1 MVVLS
6 DEIRKL
12 VGYHEDKE
20 ERSATWQ
27 DMATRISGFQMFCR
41 SVSADVGRC
50 GGDEVEALFTRWLE
64 TFNPSTYSECMKEW
78 ICEMLRAVPRRYEG
92 ITIGDFLPQKRDT
105 WLKVMAGCSGII
117 VGANGVGKT
126 SFLWAMYKE
135 LVGRCSAVKVVDARW
150 MADAIQSDVR
160 KGNRID
166 SVLEMDW
173 MRNRLFI
180 DELDKLDPKSQSFGI
195 VVDLIGRRYDRGY
208 QTVAVANGDAE
219 SVRTSIPQHVY
230 SRLTGGKDGGFGI
243 VFGGN
248 DKRRTDG

>member
-12 VGYHEDKE
+12 MGYHEDKE

-27 DMATRISGFQMFCR
+27 DMATRISGFRIFCR
-41 SVSADVGRC
+41 SVSADVDSC
-50 GGDEVEALFTRWLE
+50 GGDVVESLFVRWLE
-64 TFNPSTYSECMKEW
+64 TFDPSTYSECMKSW
-78 ICEMLRAVPRRYEG
+78 IGEMLRAVPHRYED
-92 ITIGDFLPQKRDT
+92 ITMCDFLPQKRDT

-135 LVGRCSAVKVVDARW
+135 LIGRCSAVKVVDARW

-160 KGNRID
+160 KGNRLD
-166 SVLEMDW
+166 NVLEMDW
-173 MRNRLFI
+173 MRDRLFI
-180 DELDKLDPKSQSFGI
+180 DELDKLDPKSQSFGL

-248 DKRRTDG
+248 DRRRTDG